1 YKIKNQ
7 RSGVGITP
15 LYPSTRHTQT
25 PEQRQPNKRTRP
37 QALPQRST
45 QRHHQTQ
52 HWSSNTDKLRQPQS
66 IFKEG
71 AMKREWRLLIEKI
84 NLPDEDTTIIVL
96 NNEWLARLYQDIE
109 SEENKK
115 LDQFG

>member
-1 YKIKNQ
+1 
-7 RSGVGITP
+7 
-15 LYPSTRHTQT
+15 
-25 PEQRQPNKRTRP
+25 
-37 QALPQRST
+37 
-45 QRHHQTQ
+45 
-52 HWSSNTDKLRQPQS
+52 
-66 IFKEG
+66 
-71 AMKREWRLLIEKI
+71 MKREWRLLIEKI